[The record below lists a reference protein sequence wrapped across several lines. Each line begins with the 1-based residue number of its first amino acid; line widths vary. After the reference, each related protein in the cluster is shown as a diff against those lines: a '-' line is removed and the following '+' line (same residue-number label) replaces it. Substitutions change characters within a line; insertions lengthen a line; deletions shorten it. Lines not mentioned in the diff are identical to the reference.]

1 MSRPSSVSTRVSARA
16 WSRLWIP
23 VVAIGLGASVMLGS
37 ASTLSAQTP
46 AETPRNPYKPEPRI
60 IQEGQA
66 AFRANCAYCHGM
78 DAKGMRAPDLT
89 GVYSRGATEEG
100 LYRLVRRGIPGTE
113 MPPASVFLQEPDT
126 WKVVMYLRTLAVDTR
141 TEPEKGNAENGE
153 KVFRARCA
161 SCHRVNGRGGVLG
174 PDLTRIGVSRTRAA
188 LSRQIRGGNESIKEG
203 YLPVT
208 VTTHEGQTVRGTR
221 KNEDM
226 ESVQIMDT
234 SERLQGFV
242 KSDVRSVSPVT
253 DEKKSLMPAY
263 GVEQL
268 NEAALDDLLRYL
280 GTLRGASTGAPG
292 AR

>member
-1 MSRPSSVSTRVSARA
+1 
-16 WSRLWIP
+16 
-23 VVAIGLGASVMLGS
+23 ML
-37 ASTLSAQTP
+37 
-46 AETPRNPYKPEPRI
+46 
-60 IQEGQA
+60 
-66 AFRANCAYCHGM
+66 FR
-78 DAKGMRAPDLT
+78 
-89 GVYSRGATEEG
+89 S
-100 LYRLVRRGIPGTE
+100 
-113 MPPASVFLQEPDT
+113 
-126 WKVVMYLRTLAVDTR
+126 LRTLAVDTR
-141 TEPEKGNAENGE
+141 TEPEKGNADNGE

-174 PDLTRIGVSRTRAA
+174 PDLSRIGASRTRVA
-188 LSRQIRGGNESIKEG
+188 LTRQIRGGNEAIKEG
-203 YLPVT
+203 YQPVT